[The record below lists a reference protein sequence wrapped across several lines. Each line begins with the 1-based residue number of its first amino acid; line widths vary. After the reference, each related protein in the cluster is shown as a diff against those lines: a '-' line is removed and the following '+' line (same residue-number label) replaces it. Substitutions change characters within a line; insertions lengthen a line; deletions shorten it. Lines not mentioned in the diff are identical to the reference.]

1 MELQLMVSA
10 TSIHCPRV
18 AAVERL
24 GIQPALLPEARVA
37 MQASDRQVVA
47 AVPPRTVQTQVQAA
61 TAATDYSSLFIGN
74 NMLER
79 YAIVENN
86 VVTNIILWDSDHGE
100 LQTTALAMKNNST
113 SIGDWWEES
122 EQRFYRPLPRNDE
135 MEYPEEVSSD
145 LP

>member
-1 MELQLMVSA
+1 
-10 TSIHCPRV
+10 
-18 AAVERL
+18 
-24 GIQPALLPEARVA
+24 
-37 MQASDRQVVA
+37 
-47 AVPPRTVQTQVQAA
+47 
-61 TAATDYSSLFIGN
+61 
-74 NMLER
+74 MLER